1 MSRTY
6 TPTYRIEASYVD
18 FTSRSKKI
26 ASFPINGKPSLKAL
40 IWWRKEMN
48 RSFSGTNNHLA
59 KIQSG
64 YSHCQIVNQK
74 TGEVVVEYN
83 PPMFEEV

>member
-6 TPTYRIEASYVD
+6 TPSYRIEASYID
-18 FTSRSKKI
+18 FASRSRKV
-26 ASFPINGKPSLKAL
+26 AAFGFMGKPKLENL
-40 IWWRKEMN
+40 IQWRKEMN
-48 RSFSGTNNHLA
+48 QSMINGTNQHLN
-59 KIQSG
+59 QSG